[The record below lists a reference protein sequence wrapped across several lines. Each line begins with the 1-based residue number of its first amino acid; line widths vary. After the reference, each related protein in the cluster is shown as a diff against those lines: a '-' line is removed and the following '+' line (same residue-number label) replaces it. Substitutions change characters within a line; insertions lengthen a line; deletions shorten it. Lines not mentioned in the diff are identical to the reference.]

1 MIDPPRPECKDAVS
15 IFKKAGIT
23 TIMITGDHKTTAL
36 AIAKELG
43 IAQDISQAMSGEELD
58 KLSFEELKE
67 VVKTVRVFA
76 RVSPENKMSIVKA
89 IKDNIKKVIQDGK
102 NIYICSKTCGNAK
115 TSWAVKLMLKYF
127 DQTWENSFDYT
138 RGLYVHVPTLF
149 SDMKHFDDIPEYIS
163 RIKDADVVIWDDI
176 AFAKLSEYEYAQ
188 LLQLIDNRLA
198 NGKSNIYTSN
208 VTTEKELSGF
218 VGHRLSSRI
227 YNTSKVIV
235 FMAGD
240 FRVGGKIEK

>member
-1 MIDPPRPECKDAVS
+1 MRKEDCLYNKVCKNKCSDSCIRYIQFNRLLELSNLPERIKHPVKIVS
-15 IFKKAGIT
+15 IDEDKKAYQ
-23 TIMITGDHKTTAL
+23 
-36 AIAKELG
+36 EL
-43 IAQDISQAMSGEELD
+43 
-58 KLSFEELKE
+58 
-67 VVKTVRVFA
+67 
-76 RVSPENKMSIVKA
+76 KA

-127 DQTWENSFDYT
+127 DQTWENSFDVT